1 MISETQEPIVTTRFG
16 GHLCDNWQNEVR
28 PGYFCGMPKPIWKQR
43 FNEQLRQWRRL
54 FAVRFFAVYR
64 LYLRMLW
71 SPRIGTLEAKI
82 AALPAS
88 TGITIWQIGA
98 NDGFTEDPLY
108 KTLCRRAWHAVLL
121 EPQPAVFRK
130 LQQTYQQRRGVTLK
144 QAALSGQADE
154 TVLYSISIS
163 DARWA
168 TGIASMDKQQL
179 IDAITSGY
187 VSDRYG
193 QPAPANPDDWIVA
206 TTIPVLTPAA
216 LHKETGTTPDL
227 LLTDAEG
234 MDASIVHAVLDAG
247 IQPRWIAYEHLGV
260 PAEELSILQR
270 RLQQLGYTL
279 EKVGRDTFC
288 TRTFPAD
295 L

>member
-1 MISETQEPIVTTRFG
+1 MISPTQEPIVTTRFDS
-16 GHLCDNWQNEVR
+16 HLCDNRQNEGR
-28 PGYFCGMPKPIWKQR
+28 SGYFCGMPKPIWKQR

-54 FAVRFFAVYR
+54 FAVRFFVVYQ
-64 LYLRMLW
+64 LYLRLLW
-71 SPRIGTLEAKI
+71 SPRTGTLEAKI
-82 AALPAS
+82 AGLPTS

-98 NDGFTEDPLY
+98 NDGFTEDPLF
-108 KTLCRRAWHAVLL
+108 KTLCRRSWQAVLL

-154 TVLYSISIS
+154 AVLYSISIS

-187 VSDRYG
+187 VSDRCG
-193 QPAPANPDDWIVA
+193 QPAPANPEDWIVA

-216 LHKETGTTPDL
+216 LRKETGTTPDL

-234 MDASIVHAVLDAG
+234 MDASIVHALLDAG
-247 IQPRWIAYEHLGV
+247 IQPRWIAFEHLGV
-260 PAEELSILQR
+260 PDQERSLVEQ

-279 EKVGRDTFC
+279 EQLGRDTFC
-288 TRTFPAD
+288 TATFPPD